1 MDPRIALGM
10 KVAGS
15 LKDYLQS
22 TDFSDFASFYWRK
35 SREGNFYKTYLEEFI
50 EAMIAADIYP
60 FTELNQQLNHL
71 QMTGLVQLISN
82 SLTPCLLEN
91 DGPKPKMI
99 QLLKSIGLEAWL
111 FKPANRVMYILP
123 EKMDIGGCLS
133 QFEVLEELDMI
144 DTTQASSNIGD
155 WERL

>member
-1 MDPRIALGM
+1 MDPEITLGM
-10 KVAGS
+10 RVAVS
-15 LKDYLQS
+15 LKDYLQN
-22 TDFSDFASFYWRK
+22 TDFSDFASFYWKK
-35 SREGNFYKTYLEEFI
+35 SRQGSFYKTYLTEFI
-50 EAMIAADIYP
+50 EAMSAADIYP
-60 FTELNQQLNHL
+60 FTELKQQLNHL

-82 SLTPCLLEN
+82 SLTPWLFEN

-111 FKPANRVMYILP
+111 LKPANRVMYILP

-133 QFEVLEELDMI
+133 QFKVLEEVDMLDA
-144 DTTQASSNIGD
+144 TQASSNIDD